1 VQIKKIYLAPRS
13 AVPIPCNS
21 IPRKRKIE
29 LNPYR
34 HDFQGLDDYFKKLDE
49 IQGREFQC
57 VVEFWT
63 PKILYVKRR
72 LKRCPNEFAH
82 EIRVCERMEKYLS
95 KWKFFPESYQKLLSL
110 YRDMTK

>member
-1 VQIKKIYLAPRS
+1 VQIKKIYLAHPS

-49 IQGREFQC
+49 IQGKEFQC
-57 VVEFWT
+57 VIEFWT

-82 EIRVCERMEKYLS
+82 EIRVCERMEKYLA